1 MYIVQT
7 FLIFQLKL
15 TCCRL
20 LSNRFSSK
28 MSRYREYRT
37 IYIYIYDYFLF
48 SCTFTEYSRCC
59 LQYSV
64 NYQLYMSTVH
74 NNRQHSPC
82 RRGGGGVSN
91 RMSDFKIFFMTL
103 FPICRCMSRSESKHL
118 YSSHPQDVQ
127 EHQNCLEIFNVT
139 VSRFFK
145 F

>member
-37 IYIYIYDYFLF
+37 IYIWLFSLFVYFLLNILDVVYRIAEIINY
-48 SCTFTEYSRCC
+48 TC
-59 LQYSV
+59 LQYITTDNTALV
-64 NYQLYMSTVH
+64 GE
-74 NNRQHSPC
+74 
-82 RRGGGGVSN
+82 RGGGLSN

-103 FPICRCMSRSESKHL
+103 FPICRCMSRSEYKHL

>member
-20 LSNRFSSK
+20 FRNVFHHKCENVRN
-28 MSRYREYRT
+28 T
-37 IYIYIYDYFLF
+37 IQ
-48 SCTFTEYSRCC
+48 CTFTEYSRCC
-59 LQYSV
+59 LQYSG

-82 RRGGGGVSN
+82 RREGGGGVSN